1 VSAPYDEA
9 YDERGEPRPHYADV
23 LAALGD
29 PAATAAEVKRR
40 LTARGV
46 TFAAA
51 PGGMF
56 ALDPVPRIVTEAEW
70 SELQAGIGQ
79 RLLALEAFVAD
90 VYGEGRVFD
99 AGVLD
104 RADVEASAHYEPA
117 MRGASPAR
125 WISFAGLDVARC
137 EDGRFRVIEDNARM
151 AAGLA
156 YTVAA
161 RETLID
167 LIEAEPP
174 QRDLSLSYGEL
185 ALAIQDAAPAG
196 VTEPRVVILSEGP
209 SAAGWWEHERLA
221 RELCAP
227 LVTLD
232 DLEHRDGRLVAWID
246 GRVRA
251 VDVVYMRA
259 EEDRFTDPDGSPT
272 RIGEALL
279 EPSAA
284 GRVAVVNAPGVGVAD
299 DKCTATSTSSCSST
313 STRNRCCRRCRRAR

>member
-1 VSAPYDEA
+1 MSAPYDEA

-29 PAATAAEVKRR
+29 PAATATEVKRR
-40 LTARGV
+40 LTERGV

-51 PGGMF
+51 PGGVF

-99 AGVLD
+99 AGLLD
-104 RADVEASAHYEPA
+104 RADVEASGHYEPA

-161 RETLID
+161 RETLLD
-167 LIEAEPP
+167 LIGVEPP
-174 QRDLSLSYGEL
+174 QHDLCGR
-185 ALAIQDAAPAG
+185 APFWHRCSRRS
-196 VTEPRVVILSEGP
+196 PRSEGRP
-209 SAAGWWEHERLA
+209 LELRPPA
-221 RELCAP
+221 RS
-227 LVTLD
+227 
-232 DLEHRDGRLVAWID
+232 
-246 GRVRA
+246 
-251 VDVVYMRA
+251 
-259 EEDRFTDPDGSPT
+259 DRGPRPDPDPPT
-272 RIGEALL
+272 RGAW
-279 EPSAA
+279 
-284 GRVAVVNAPGVGVAD
+284 
-299 DKCTATSTSSCSST
+299 
-313 STRNRCCRRCRRAR
+313 